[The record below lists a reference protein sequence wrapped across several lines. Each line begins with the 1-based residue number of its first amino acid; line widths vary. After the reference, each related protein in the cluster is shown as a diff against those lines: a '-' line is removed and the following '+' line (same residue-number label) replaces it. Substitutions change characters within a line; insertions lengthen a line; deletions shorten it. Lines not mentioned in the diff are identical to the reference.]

1 MFAASFSYT
10 EPNHSGRHHESAF
23 EIFYRLRLT
32 QSTGLGPDLEV
43 SVHPTNA
50 IKAYATAVLG
60 MRLESIF

>member
-1 MFAASFSYT
+1 MRVYS
-10 EPNHSGRHHESAF
+10 ESS
-23 EIFYRLRLT
+23 YRLRLT
-32 QSTGLGPDLEV
+32 QSIGLGPDLEV